1 MSTTTRTDRG
11 TGVVL
16 ATVGAALA
24 ALMLAAS
31 GGCTST
37 TTTKAETPA
46 TRAVKNDSGAARR
59 IENPAWMD
67 EAMARDRLAL
77 ETARATPPAAE
88 PINAPA
94 PSARPLT
101 PEEQD
106 ASMSALAERT
116 EALASELGRTEL
128 IERLATILADEAR
141 SSDMPIVELTQLA
154 ALETIEPGIVHKST
168 GSRTGGAAAGRLTPS
183 ESSFMTAWRD
193 VHERTGMTLI
203 DSGDVTSLAESFAG
217 LADTVGAWRSLAI
230 PRAVLCTKVDGY
242 GLFEELRTYDNTYK
256 LVAGRKHRLIVYCE
270 IENFAH
276 QRERRDGAD
285 GHRVELTQGLNL
297 YLYSPQGSEGDV
309 LAWSKPIERI
319 VDFSINRR
327 RDFFIVQII
336 ELPETL
342 TIGRYNL
349 KVTAADETSAGGA
362 GGAVP
367 AGRLAS
373 ALIPIE
379 IVADA
384 SALKDT
390 RGGRR

>member
-1 MSTTTRTDRG
+1 M
-11 TGVVL
+11 
-16 ATVGAALA
+16 GAAVA
-24 ALMLAAS
+24 ALLLVAS
-31 GGCTST
+31 GGCTSST
-37 TTTKAETPA
+37 TTTKAQAPT
-46 TRAVKNDSGAARR
+46 TRAVKTEPGVARG

-67 EAMARDRLAL
+67 EAIARDRVAL
-77 ETARATPPAAE
+77 ETARPTPPVAE
-88 PINAPA
+88 PINEPA
-94 PSARPLT
+94 PGARPLT

-128 IERLATILADEAR
+128 VERLATILADEAR

-154 ALETIEPGIVHKST
+154 ALETIEPGIVNKST
-168 GSRTGGAAAGRLTPS
+168 GSPTGGTAAGRLTPS

-217 LADTVGAWRSLAI
+217 LADTVSAWRSLAI

-242 GLFEELRTYDNTYK
+242 GLFEELKTYDNTYK

-285 GHRVELTQGLNL
+285 GYRVELTQGLNL
-297 YLYSPQGSEGDV
+297 YLFSPQGSEGDV